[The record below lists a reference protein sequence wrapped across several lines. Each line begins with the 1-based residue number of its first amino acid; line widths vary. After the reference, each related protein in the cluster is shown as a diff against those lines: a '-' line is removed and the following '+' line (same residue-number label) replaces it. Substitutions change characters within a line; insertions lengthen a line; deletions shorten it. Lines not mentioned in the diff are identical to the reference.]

1 MCLLEIDLIMW
12 YTLFMSENYIKGNV
26 VKILYQSS
34 TGYKVGL
41 FKVKEALGEAEN
53 YLNKTLTFTGNF
65 MPLNN
70 ELTYKF
76 TGYLI
81 NHARFGVQF
90 NVTSYES
97 VVPSNIDGLVMYLSS
112 GIFKGIGPKTA
123 KAIVDVFKEET
134 ISEIKN
140 GNPVLAKIKGM
151 TLKKASELTKKIN
164 EYDKDQELILEFNK
178 MGFTTEECL
187 RIVNKYKNRCFDII
201 NNNIYLLEND
211 INFLKL
217 DNVFLKMH
225 EENELV
231 RVNALI
237 KYVIKNL
244 CYETGNTI
252 VSTDSVFLNVNKYF
266 SESISSG
273 LFLNS
278 LDELINN
285 DEVIKVNDMLTLEMF
300 YSAERNIADTVKNLL
315 KRSTL
320 ISEEEI
326 DNRISVYEEKN
337 KIKFNDEQKSAIK
350 GSLINNFFIIT
361 GGPGTGKTTIIKAIV
376 DIYEDMNFDTEL
388 DDITLLAPTGRAS
401 KRITESVK
409 RKSST
414 IHKFLKW
421 NKETKEFSVNRFNP
435 SFTKLV
441 IVDEA
446 SMIDIFLFNSLLDA
460 LRENVKLILVGDK
473 HQLPSIAPGNVLGD
487 LLNIVEIP
495 KIYLEEIYRTKKD
508 SYIIPLANQIKNKE
522 MFNEVPSS
530 YSDFK
535 FINSPDILIKK
546 YLEEVVTKARDKK
559 LNIDNFQVL
568 IPMYK
573 GENGIENINR
583 LMQDIFNPRSMLR
596 KEIEIKGTLYR
607 EGDKVLQL
615 VNDVDNNIYNG
626 DVGYIKRITLG
637 SSPLIDIEY
646 TDHVVNYKRG
656 KFEEFTLAYAVS
668 VHKSQGSEY
677 DNVILVM
684 PSNMKRMLY
693 NKLIYTAVTRAKK
706 SLVIIGNLDSFNY
719 SVQTDYS
726 ENRKTSLNSFF

>member
-1 MCLLEIDLIMW
+1 
-12 YTLFMSENYIKGNV
+12 MSENYIKGNV

-134 ISEIKN
+134 IYEIKN

-278 LDELINN
+278 LDELISN

-337 KIKFNDEQKSAIK
+337 KITFNDEQKSAIK

-388 DDITLLAPTGRAS
+388 EDITLLAPTGRAS

-409 RKSST
+409 RKSNT

-508 SYIIPLANQIKNKE
+508 SYIIPLANQIKNKV
-522 MFNEVPSS
+522 MFNEVPPS

-546 YLEEVVTKARDKK
+546 YLEEVIIKARNKK